1 MKGGSINI
9 FKSAFKGRMFS
20 VLSII
25 LISKILR
32 LPKLSQEV
40 ELILDNC
47 PPTFDFTEVDEKSV
61 EDIDLCIETMEKVNG
76 IE

>member
-1 MKGGSINI
+1 MKGGSVNMS
-9 FKSAFKGRMFS
+9 KSTFKGSMSS
-20 VLSII
+20 VLPIT

-32 LPKLSQEV
+32 MPKLSREV

-47 PPTFDFTEVDEKSV
+47 PPTFDFTEVDDKSV
-61 EDIDLCIETMEKVNG
+61 EDIDLCIMTMEKVNG